1 MIQLSL
7 SLTGHL
13 NQIHKCTQIIFFLGG
28 GGLRVGSTVTPHP
41 PNPRM
46 EMYKQTVSVL
56 QYASIY
62 VPDIDLLEL
71 FSVSC
76 YV

>member
-7 SLTGHL
+7 SLTGQL
-13 NQIHKCTQIIFFLGG
+13 NQIHKCTDHIFLGG

>member
-13 NQIHKCTQIIFFLGG
+13 NQIHKCTDHIFFWGG
-28 GGLRVGSTVTPHP
+28 GVEGGVYCHPP

-56 QYASIY
+56 QSASIY